1 MGRKWAGG
9 GRLPLSGPVDFEVKP
24 GSLSRNAQ
32 RTGGDPEQGLGSQL
46 KTRTLKEGLEDIG
59 GKEPATCSHSRLV
72 LRRSLQPG
80 REKIPRPS
88 GG

>member
-32 RTGGDPEQGLGSQL
+32 RTDGWGPRAGAGVTAEDADSEGG
-46 KTRTLKEGLEDIG
+46 T
-59 GKEPATCSHSRLV
+59 
-72 LRRSLQPG
+72 
-80 REKIPRPS
+80 
-88 GG
+88 